1 MSYSRRLLRT
11 PPQTLSP
18 MLGLTQDP
26 TLNQTPDKMLSKIR
40 NPRLMLVNPI
50 QARSRNPKLG
60 KTPNQKPTQ
69 VSLIRVRTLSL
80 MWARMLSQSPSRKR
94 VKMLNR
100 RQTCNRKPMLK
111 PRQETPTQKRTL
123 QLVLREPGNA
133 SAQSPQESAQVES
146 GSATAARVTSDAQ
159 VRASAAAPTS
169 TTLGFRRL

>member
-1 MSYSRRLLRT
+1 M
-11 PPQTLSP
+11 Q
-18 MLGLTQDP
+18 GLTQDP
-26 TLNQTPDKMLSKIR
+26 TLNQTPDKMLSKIH

-80 MWARMLSQSPSRKR
+80 MWARMLSQSLSRKR
-94 VKMLNR
+94 VKILNR
-100 RQTCNRKPMLK
+100 RQTHNRKPMLK

-123 QLVLREPGNA
+123 QLVLKEPGNA
-133 SAQSPQESAQVES
+133 SVHSPLESAQEGS

-159 VRASAAAPTS
+159 VKVFAGAPTS
-169 TTLGFRRL
+169 MTPGSRPWSPS